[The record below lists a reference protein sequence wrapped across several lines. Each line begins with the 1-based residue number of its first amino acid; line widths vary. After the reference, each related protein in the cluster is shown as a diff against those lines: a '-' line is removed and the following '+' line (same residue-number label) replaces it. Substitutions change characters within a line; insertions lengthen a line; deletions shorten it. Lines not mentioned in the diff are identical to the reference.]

1 MYDLLT
7 NILVSKGIYIYIYT
21 DIYIYIKVLNITAWK
36 DERAPV

>member
-21 DIYIYIKVLNITAWK
+21 DIYIYIKVLNITAGK